1 METHS
6 RCKCPACLDKA
17 INSKKSH
24 SAKMKSSHLSGR
36 GKKRNMKSVVT
47 LNGNKVY
54 KVQKSLYCSSKM
66 VLDGGSKKNLMAKRN
81 WHPHPWSPC
90 HCVSLIYKEM
100 LLSFIQFLCCYKPYL
115 NNLRC
120 TQTTSISHSTWRQH
134 PFQAKISVL
143 ALPWARP

>member
-54 KVQKSLYCSSKM
+54 KAQKSLYCSSKM
-66 VLDGGSKKNLMAKRN
+66 VLDGGSKKKSDGKTQLTPPPLVSMSLREFNL
-81 WHPHPWSPC
+81 
-90 HCVSLIYKEM
+90 
-100 LLSFIQFLCCYKPYL
+100 
-115 NNLRC
+115 
-120 TQTTSISHSTWRQH
+120 
-134 PFQAKISVL
+134 
-143 ALPWARP
+143 